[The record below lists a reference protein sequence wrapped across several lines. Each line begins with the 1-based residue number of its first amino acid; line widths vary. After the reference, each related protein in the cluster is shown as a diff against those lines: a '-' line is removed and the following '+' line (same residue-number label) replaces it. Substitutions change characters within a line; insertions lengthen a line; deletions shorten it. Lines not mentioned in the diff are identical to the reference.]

1 MPQEKSREKDLRR
14 SLFRRR
20 LNRLRKTAMKRA
32 IKEALAAAREGASDL
47 PEKIATAQRA
57 IDRAAAK
64 GPLHKRTAAR
74 KKARLMRRIW
84 QLSSVSTGEQ

>member
-20 LNRLRKTAMKRA
+20 LNRDRKRA
-32 IKEALAAAREGASDL
+32 MRMAIRAALDAAARGNEEELDKAL
-47 PEKIATAQRA
+47 RNAQRA
-57 IDRAAAK
+57 IDLARQK

-74 KKARLMRRIW
+74 RKSQLMRRIAAL
-84 QLSSVSTGEQ
+84 QSKGV